1 MKVYTLQETD
11 HSEMMECLEGIMK
24 KAHKLLERFED
35 MDSKWGSRY
44 GSRNEYEEDY
54 DWKIRKGNRY

>member
-44 GSRNEYEEDY
+44 GSRNE
-54 DWKIRKGNRY
+54 